1 MPSFRSNSFFLIDM
15 LAKIFTILACLASVQ
30 SEFIGIPLKKMK
42 SARQII
48 RESGLSE
55 ISDSLPSW
63 SKYQSRDIILNNY
76 EDIEYYGEISIGTP
90 PQTFKVFFD
99 TGSSAFWVP
108 SKKCPNDDKPCQKHN
123 KYDSSKS
130 STYKANDTEFN
141 IMYGSGFVAGFLSSD
156 NVEIAGIT
164 VTDQLFG
171 EATDEV
177 GNSFNMG
184 HFDGILGMGYNSLVR
199 KPKTVLANLI
209 AQNADLSP
217 IFSFFLNRDTD
228 GKIGGELTIG
238 GADPRYYK
246 GEFTYLAVSTQ
257 EYWQIKIDKI
267 SVGSGAFC
275 AGSCNAIVDTGTS
288 FITGPKEEIEKLQ
301 NAIGSKSYRGTYYV
315 DCNKVASLPDVD
327 FVLNGKTFTLK
338 SKDYVVKFVEKDGT
352 TSCLSG
358 FSGVTFNPGDEEFW
372 VLGEVFMGKYY
383 TKFDFENNRVGF
395 AELK

>member
-1 MPSFRSNSFFLIDM
+1 
-15 LAKIFTILACLASVQ
+15 
-30 SEFIGIPLKKMK
+30 MK

-63 SKYQSRDIILNNY
+63 SKYQSRDIILNNN
-76 EDIEYYGEISIGTP
+76 EDYEYYGEISIGTP

-99 TGSSAFWVP
+99 TGSSAFCVP
-108 SKKCPNDDKPCQKHN
+108 SKKCESDDKPCRKKPQQIRL
-123 KYDSSKS
+123 DKS
-130 STYKANDTEFN
+130 STYKANDTKFN
-141 IMYGSGFVAGFLSSD
+141 IMYGSGFVEGFLSSD

-171 EATDEV
+171 EATDEL
-177 GNSFNMG
+177 GNSFDVG
-184 HFDGILGMGYNSLVR
+184 KFDGILGMGYNSLVR
-199 KPKTVLANLI
+199 KPNTVLANLI

-217 IFSFFLNRDTD
+217 IFSFYLNRDTD
-228 GKIGGELTIG
+228 GKIGGELTLG
-238 GADPRYYK
+238 GADPQYYK
-246 GEFTYLAVSTQ
+246 GEFTYLTVSTQ
-257 EYWQIKIDKI
+257 EYWQIKMDKI
-267 SVGSGAFC
+267 NVGSSAFC

-288 FITGPKEEIEKLQ
+288 FITGPKEEIDKLQ
-301 NAIGSKSYRGTYYV
+301 NAIGNKRFRGTYYV
-315 DCNKVASLPDVD
+315 DCNKVSSLPDVD

-338 SKDYVVKFVEKDGT
+338 SKDYVVKFIERNGT
-352 TSCLSG
+352 TACLSG
-358 FSGVTFNPGDEEFW
+358 FDGVTFNPGDEGFW